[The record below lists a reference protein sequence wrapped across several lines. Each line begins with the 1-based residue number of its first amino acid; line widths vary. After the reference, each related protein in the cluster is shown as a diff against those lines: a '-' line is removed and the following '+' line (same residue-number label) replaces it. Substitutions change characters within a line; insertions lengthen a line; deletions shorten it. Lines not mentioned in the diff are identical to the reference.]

1 MPRERRLGQLV
12 LGATIAL
19 TVAACASSTGS
30 STSTDTSSMVTI
42 ATASTLTS
50 IDGTL
55 ENYDEI
61 NQTIYSSLVA
71 LGPTGQ
77 TVPQL
82 ATSWTSNADATVWTF
97 TLRPGVKFS
106 DGSALTAADV
116 VWTYQADMKNAKSL
130 QNADVSYVK
139 GITGSGNT
147 VTMTL
152 NAAVAP
158 WPRLTALI
166 PIVSQ
171 KAYQSMGATAFGSK
185 PVGSGP
191 YMVTNYDHVGTV
203 TLKANPHYFGTAPT
217 FSNVKVTAV
226 DSDTT
231 RLTGLQS
238 GSYNVARITPTG
250 EQSLNGSASVKT
262 ASIESDEVVYLGLNA
277 LTSPLTSVALRQAVS
292 YAIDRSA
299 ITKSLFNGKANPVG
313 QLVAPA
319 TVGYAKSVQAQA
331 YDLAKAKSLVAASGY
346 AGQTIYLDYPSDGV
360 TPLPTQTAEAV
371 ANYLAKAGI
380 HVKLRGTTQNTFLT
394 NWFTKKLPGIYLF
407 EFKPTTLDAQGVFTY
422 LYNAKTGVALYNDPT
437 MDALE
442 TRQAS
447 QTDSSQRLQTL
458 TQLSQRSA
466 QQGYYAPLFDT
477 TALYGYTSS
486 RLKATPRVDG
496 DILPQE
502 LTKP

>member
-1 MPRERRLGQLV
+1 MPPQRRLGQLA
-12 LGATIAL
+12 LGAGAAL
-19 TVAACASSTGS
+19 ALAACASSSG
-30 STSTDTSSMVTI
+30 TSTTANTQSVVTI

-71 LGPTGQ
+71 LGPTGK

-97 TLRPGVKFS
+97 TLRSGVKFS
-106 DGSALTAADV
+106 DGSPLTAADV
-116 VWTYQADMKNAKSL
+116 VWTYQTDMKNAKSL

-139 GITGSGNT
+139 SITSTGNT

-171 KAYQSMGATAFGSK
+171 QAYQKMGASAFGSK

-203 TLKANPHYFGTAPT
+203 TLKANPNYFGTAPT
-217 FSNVKVTAV
+217 FPNVKVTAV

-238 GSYNVARITPTG
+238 GAYDVARITPTG
-250 EQSLNGSASVKT
+250 EQSLRGGTTKT
-262 ASIESDEVVYLGLNA
+262 ASVESDEVVYLGLNA
-277 LTSPLTSVALRQAVS
+277 LTSPLTNVKLRQAVS
-292 YAIDRSA
+292 FAIDRSA
-299 ITKSLFNGKANPVG
+299 ITKSLFNGEANPVG

-319 TVGYAKSVQAQA
+319 TVGYSSQVKPVDQ
-331 YDLAKAKSLVAASGY
+331 DLAKAKQLVAASGY
-346 AGQTIYLDYPSDGV
+346 SGQTIYLDYPSDGV

-371 ANYLAKAGI
+371 ANYLSKAGI
-380 HVKLRGTTQNTFLT
+380 NVKLRGTTQNTFLT

-407 EFKPTTLDAQGVFTY
+407 EFKPATLDAQGVFTY

-437 MDALE
+437 MDTLE
-442 TRQAS
+442 AKQAS
-447 QTDSSQRLQTL
+447 QTNSAERLTTL
-458 TQLSQRSA
+458 TALSQRSVD
-466 QQGYYAPLFDT
+466 QGYYAPLFST
-477 TALYGYTSS
+477 TALYGYNSAKVRVT
-486 RLKATPRVDG
+486 ARVDG

-502 LTKP
+502 LTAP